1 MALNLVLHAGL
12 VQAQIEE
19 ETGSAEI
26 NFTSRGQ
33 TLRFQGEIIA
43 RPDLTVEVMATM
55 WGKIY
60 LEEGVYEGA
69 KVEKDQPLARTVL
82 ELPAVERL
90 PLDDRTIEI
99 AQYLEVTKERARLA
113 LNDYQRAVEIS
124 KENPEFE
131 AERDRRKQIY
141 QDSLKSLQIVNQ
153 QNTRQLGVI
162 KRRDPRTVI
171 IKSPLSGYI
180 DEIYFVPGDINPD
193 GEFRTILS
201 IIDLSTVWVQAEI
214 YERDLPLFQNAPEAL
229 IATSAYPGET
239 FRARFQTLG
248 SEINPETRTLPVY
261 FEILNPEGKLK
272 VGLRV
277 TPVPSRAGPSA
288 QEPLHGRF
296 GLSHRPP
303 WQ

>member
-1 MALNLVLHAGL
+1 MRKLGLLAMALILALHAGQ
-12 VQAQIEE
+12 VQAQVQE
-19 ETGSAEI
+19 ETGSTEI
-26 NFTSRGQ
+26 NFTPRGQ
-33 TLRFQGEIIA
+33 TLRFQGEIIP
-43 RPDLTVEVMATM
+43 RPDLTVTVRASM

-60 LEEGVYEGA
+60 LEEGVHEGA

-82 ELPAVERL
+82 ELPALERL
-90 PLDDRTIEI
+90 PLDDRTLEIE
-99 AQYLEVTKERARLA
+99 QYLEVAKQRARLA

-124 KENPEFE
+124 KENPGFE

-141 QDSLKSLQIVNQ
+141 QDSLKALQIVNQ
-153 QNTRQLGVI
+153 QNTRQMGVI
-162 KRRDPRTVI
+162 KRRDPRTTI

-193 GEFRTILS
+193 GEFRKLLS
-201 IIDLSTVWVQAEI
+201 IIDLSTVWVRAEI

-248 SEINPETRTLPVY
+248 SEIDPETRTLPVY
-261 FEILNPEGKLK
+261 FEISNPEGKLK

-277 TPVPSRAGPSA
+277 TISPITDQS
-288 QEPLHGRF
+288 
-296 GLSHRPP
+296 
-303 WQ
+303 

>member
-1 MALNLVLHAGL
+1 MRQLGLLAMALILALNAGQ
-12 VQAQIEE
+12 VRAQIEG
-19 ETGSAEI
+19 ETEPAEI
-26 NFTSRGQ
+26 NFTPRGQ

-43 RPDLTVEVMATM
+43 RPDLTVEVVASM

-82 ELPAVERL
+82 ELPALERL
-90 PLDDRTIEI
+90 PLDDRTLEI
-99 AQYLEVTKERARLA
+99 AQYLEVAKERARLA

-124 KENPEFE
+124 KENSEFE

-141 QDSLKSLQIVNQ
+141 QDSLKALQIVNQ

-193 GEFRTILS
+193 GEFRRLLS

-214 YERDLPLFQNAPEAL
+214 YERDLPFFQNAPEAL

-277 TPVPSRAGPSA
+277 TISPVPDQS
-288 QEPLHGRF
+288 
-296 GLSHRPP
+296 
-303 WQ
+303 

>member
-1 MALNLVLHAGL
+1 MRKLGLLAIALILAPNAGP
-12 VQAQIEE
+12 VQAQVDEE
-19 ETGSAEI
+19 IGSAEI
-26 NFTSRGQ
+26 NFTPRGQ
-33 TLRFQGEIIA
+33 TLRFQGEIIP
-43 RPDLTVEVMATM
+43 RPDPTVEVRASM

-90 PLDDRTIEI
+90 PLDDRTLEIE
-99 AQYLEVTKERARLA
+99 QFLEVAKQRVRLA
-113 LNDYQRAVEIS
+113 QDDYQRAVEIS

-141 QDSLKSLQIVNQ
+141 QDSLKALQIVNQ
-153 QNTRQLGVI
+153 QNTRQMGVI

-180 DEIYFVPGDINPD
+180 DEIYFVPGDINLD
-193 GEFRTILS
+193 GEFRKLLT

-214 YERDLPLFQNAPEAL
+214 YERDLPFFQNAPEAL

-239 FRARFQTLG
+239 FRAHFQTLG
-248 SEINPETRTLPVY
+248 SEIDPETRTLPVY
-261 FEILNPEGKLK
+261 YEISNPEGKLK

-277 TPVPSRAGPSA
+277 SIQPISDQRSETPNPKS
-288 QEPLHGRF
+288 
-296 GLSHRPP
+296 
-303 WQ
+303 

>member
-1 MALNLVLHAGL
+1 MRKLGLLAIALILAPNAGQA
-12 VQAQIEE
+12 QAQIQE

-26 NFTSRGQ
+26 NFTPRGQ
-33 TLRFQGEIIA
+33 TLRFQGEIIP
-43 RPDLTVEVMATM
+43 RPDLTVEVVASM

-60 LEEGVYEGA
+60 LEEGVHEGA

-90 PLDDRTIEI
+90 PLDDRTLEIE
-99 AQYLEVTKERARLA
+99 QYLEVAKQRARLA
-113 LNDYQRAVEIS
+113 LDDYQRAVEIS

-131 AERDRRKQIY
+131 AEADRRKQIY
-141 QDSLKSLQIVNQ
+141 QDALKALQIVNQ

-193 GEFRTILS
+193 GEFRKLLS

-248 SEINPETRTLPVY
+248 SEIDPETRTLPVY
-261 FEILNPEGKLK
+261 FEISNPEGKLK

-277 TPVPSRAGPSA
+277 SISPIS
-288 QEPLHGRF
+288 
-296 GLSHRPP
+296 
-303 WQ
+303 

>member
-1 MALNLVLHAGL
+1 MRKLGLLAIALILAPNAGQA
-12 VQAQIEE
+12 QAQIQE

-26 NFTSRGQ
+26 NFTPRGQ
-33 TLRFQGEIIA
+33 TLRFQGEIIP
-43 RPDLTVEVMATM
+43 RPDLTVEVVASM

-60 LEEGVYEGA
+60 LEEGVHEGA

-90 PLDDRTIEI
+90 PLDDRTLEIE
-99 AQYLEVTKERARLA
+99 QYLEVAKQRARLA
-113 LNDYQRAVEIS
+113 LDDYQRAVEIS

-131 AERDRRKQIY
+131 AEADRRKQIY
-141 QDSLKSLQIVNQ
+141 QDALKALQIVNQ

-193 GEFRTILS
+193 GEFRKLLS

-248 SEINPETRTLPVY
+248 SEIDPETRTLPVY
-261 FEILNPEGKLK
+261 FEISNPEGKLK

-277 TPVPSRAGPSA
+277 SIQPIS
-288 QEPLHGRF
+288 
-296 GLSHRPP
+296 
-303 WQ
+303 

>member
-1 MALNLVLHAGL
+1 MALILALNAGQ
-12 VQAQIEE
+12 VGAQVEE
-19 ETGSAEI
+19 ETDSAEI
-26 NFTSRGQ
+26 NFTPQGQ
-33 TLRFQGEIIA
+33 TLRFQGEIIP
-43 RPDLTVEVMATM
+43 RPDLTVEVVASM

-69 KVEKDQPLARTVL
+69 KVEKDQPIARTVL
-82 ELPAVERL
+82 ELPALERL

-99 AQYLEVTKERARLA
+99 AQYLEVAKEKARLA

-124 KENPEFE
+124 KENEEFE

-141 QDSLKSLQIVNQ
+141 EDALKALQIVNQ
-153 QNTRQLGVI
+153 QNTRQSGVI
-162 KRRDPRTVI
+162 KRRDPRTVM

-193 GEFRTILS
+193 GEFRKLLS

-214 YERDLPLFQNAPEAL
+214 YERDLPFFQNALEAV

-261 FEILNPEGKLK
+261 FEIPNPEGKLK

-277 TPVPSRAGPSA
+277 SISPIPKS
-288 QEPLHGRF
+288 
-296 GLSHRPP
+296 
-303 WQ
+303 

>member
-1 MALNLVLHAGL
+1 MALILALHAGQ
-12 VQAQIEE
+12 VQAQVQE
-19 ETGSAEI
+19 ETGSTEI
-26 NFTSRGQ
+26 NFTPRGQ
-33 TLRFQGEIIA
+33 TLRFQGEIIP
-43 RPDLTVEVMATM
+43 RPDLTVTVRASM

-60 LEEGVYEGA
+60 LEEGVHEGA

-82 ELPAVERL
+82 ELPALERL
-90 PLDDRTIEI
+90 PLDDRTLEIE
-99 AQYLEVTKERARLA
+99 QYLEVAKQRARLA
-113 LNDYQRAVEIS
+113 MDDYQRAVEIS

-141 QDSLKSLQIVNQ
+141 QDSLKALQIVNQ
-153 QNTRQLGVI
+153 QNTRQMGVI

-193 GEFRTILS
+193 GEFRKLLT

-229 IATSAYPGET
+229 IATTAYPGET

-248 SEINPETRTLPVY
+248 SEIDLETRTLPVY
-261 FEILNPEGKLK
+261 FEISNPEGKLK

-277 TPVPSRAGPSA
+277 TISPITDQS
-288 QEPLHGRF
+288 
-296 GLSHRPP
+296 
-303 WQ
+303 

>member
-1 MALNLVLHAGL
+1 MRESGLLAIALILALNAGQ
-12 VQAQIEE
+12 VQAQVEE
-19 ETGSAEI
+19 DTGSAEI
-26 NFTSRGQ
+26 NFTPRGQ

-43 RPDLTVEVMATM
+43 RPDLTVTVKATM

-60 LEEGVYEGA
+60 LEEGVHEGA
-69 KVEKDQPLARTVL
+69 RVEKEQPLARTVL

-99 AQYLEVTKERARLA
+99 KQYLEVAKQRARLA
-113 LNDYQRAVEIS
+113 LEDYQRAVEIS

-131 AERDRRKQIY
+131 AERDRRQQIY
-141 QDSLKSLQIVNQ
+141 QDSLKALQIVNQ
-153 QNTRQLGVI
+153 QNTRQTGVI

-171 IKSPLSGYI
+171 LKSPLSGYI

-193 GEFRTILS
+193 GEFRELLT

-229 IATSAYPGET
+229 INTSAYPGET

-248 SEINPETRTLPVY
+248 SEIDPETRTLPVY
-261 FEILNPEGKLK
+261 FEISNPEGRLK

-277 TPVPSRAGPSA
+277 SIQPITTD
-288 QEPLHGRF
+288 
-296 GLSHRPP
+296 
-303 WQ
+303 

>member
-1 MALNLVLHAGL
+1 MLSLNSGQ
-12 VQAQIEE
+12 VQAQVEE

-26 NFTSRGQ
+26 NFTPRGQ
-33 TLRFQGEIIA
+33 TLRFQGEIIP
-43 RPDLTVEVMATM
+43 RPDLIVPVHATM

-60 LEEGVYEGA
+60 LEEGVSEGA
-69 KVEKDQPLARTVL
+69 RVEKDQPLARTVL
-82 ELPAVERL
+82 ELPALERL

-99 AQYLEVTKERARLA
+99 EQYLEVARERARLA
-113 LNDYQRAVEIS
+113 LDDYQRAVKIS

-131 AERDRRKQIY
+131 AETERRKQVY
-141 QDSLKSLQIVNQ
+141 QDSRKSLQIVNQ
-153 QNTRQLGVI
+153 QNTRQSGVI

-171 IKSPLSGYI
+171 IKSPLSGFI

-193 GEFRTILS
+193 GEFRKLLT
-201 IIDLSTVWVQAEI
+201 IIDLTTVWVRAEI
-214 YERDLPLFQNAPEAL
+214 YERDLPLFQKAPEAL

-261 FEILNPEGKLK
+261 FEIANPDGKLK

-277 TPVPSRAGPSA
+277 SISPITDKS
-288 QEPLHGRF
+288 
-296 GLSHRPP
+296 
-303 WQ
+303 

>member
-1 MALNLVLHAGL
+1 MRELGLLAIALMLSLNSGQ
-12 VQAQIEE
+12 VQAQVEE

-26 NFTSRGQ
+26 NFTPRGQ
-33 TLRFQGEIIA
+33 TLRFQGEIIP
-43 RPDLTVEVMATM
+43 RPDLTVDVRASM

-60 LEEGVYEGA
+60 LEEGVSEGA
-69 KVEKDQPLARTVL
+69 RVEKDQPLARTVL
-82 ELPAVERL
+82 ELPALERL

-99 AQYLEVTKERARLA
+99 EQYLEVARERARLA
-113 LNDYQRAVEIS
+113 LDDYQRAVKIS

-131 AERDRRKQIY
+131 AETERRKQVY
-141 QDSLKSLQIVNQ
+141 QDSRKSLQIVNQ
-153 QNTRQLGVI
+153 QNTRQSGVI

-171 IKSPLSGYI
+171 IKSPLSGFI

-193 GEFRTILS
+193 GEFRKLLTV
-201 IIDLSTVWVQAEI
+201 IDLTTVWVRAEI
-214 YERDLPLFQNAPEAL
+214 YERDLPFFQNAPEAL

-261 FEILNPEGKLK
+261 FEIANPDGKLK

-277 TPVPSRAGPSA
+277 SISPIS
-288 QEPLHGRF
+288 
-296 GLSHRPP
+296 
-303 WQ
+303 

>member
-1 MALNLVLHAGL
+1 MRKLGLLAMALILALHAGQ
-12 VQAQIEE
+12 VQAQVQE
-19 ETGSAEI
+19 ETGSTEL
-26 NFTSRGQ
+26 NFTPRGQ
-33 TLRFQGEIIA
+33 TLRFQGEIIP
-43 RPDLTVEVMATM
+43 RPDLTVTVRASM

-60 LEEGVYEGA
+60 LEEGVHEGA

-82 ELPAVERL
+82 ELPALERL
-90 PLDDRTIEI
+90 PLDDRTLEIE
-99 AQYLEVTKERARLA
+99 QYLEVAKQRARLA
-113 LNDYQRAVEIS
+113 MDDYQRAVEIS

-141 QDSLKSLQIVNQ
+141 QDSLKALQIVNQ
-153 QNTRQLGVI
+153 QNTRQMGVI

-193 GEFRTILS
+193 GEFRKLLT

-214 YERDLPLFQNAPEAL
+214 YERDLPLFRNAPEAL
-229 IATSAYPGET
+229 IATTAYPGET

-248 SEINPETRTLPVY
+248 SEIDLETRTLPVY
-261 FEILNPEGKLK
+261 FEISNPEGKLK

-277 TPVPSRAGPSA
+277 TISPITDQS
-288 QEPLHGRF
+288 
-296 GLSHRPP
+296 
-303 WQ
+303 

>member
-1 MALNLVLHAGL
+1 MRELGLLAMALILALHAGQ
-12 VQAQIEE
+12 VQAQVQE
-19 ETGSAEI
+19 ETGSTEL
-26 NFTSRGQ
+26 NFTPRGQ
-33 TLRFQGEIIA
+33 TLRFQGEIIP
-43 RPDLTVEVMATM
+43 RPDLTVTVRASM

-60 LEEGVYEGA
+60 LEEGVHEGA

-82 ELPAVERL
+82 ELPALERL
-90 PLDDRTIEI
+90 PLDDRTLEIE
-99 AQYLEVTKERARLA
+99 QYLEVAKQRARLA
-113 LNDYQRAVEIS
+113 MDDYQRAVEIS

-141 QDSLKSLQIVNQ
+141 QDSLKALQIVNQ
-153 QNTRQLGVI
+153 QNTRQMGVI

-193 GEFRTILS
+193 GEFRKLLT

-214 YERDLPLFQNAPEAL
+214 YERDLPLFRNAPEAL
-229 IATSAYPGET
+229 IATTAYPGET

-248 SEINPETRTLPVY
+248 SEIDLETRTLPVY
-261 FEILNPEGKLK
+261 FEISNPEGKLK

-277 TPVPSRAGPSA
+277 TISPITDQS
-288 QEPLHGRF
+288 
-296 GLSHRPP
+296 
-303 WQ
+303 

>member
-1 MALNLVLHAGL
+1 MRELGLLAIALIVALNAGQ
-12 VQAQIEE
+12 VQAQIQE

-26 NFTSRGQ
+26 NFTPRGQ
-33 TLRFQGEIIA
+33 TLRFQGKIIP
-43 RPDLTVEVMATM
+43 RPDLIVEVVASM

-82 ELPAVERL
+82 ELPAVERF
-90 PLDDRTIEI
+90 PLDDRTLEIE
-99 AQYLEVTKERARLA
+99 QFLEVAQQRARLA

-131 AERDRRKQIY
+131 AERDRREQIY
-141 QDSLKSLQIVNQ
+141 QNSLKALQIVSQ
-153 QNTRQLGVI
+153 QNTRQGGVI
-162 KRRDPRTVI
+162 KRRDPRTTTI
-171 IKSPLSGYI
+171 NSPMSGYI

-193 GEFRTILS
+193 GEFRKLLT

-214 YERDLPLFQNAPEAL
+214 YERDLPFFQNAPEAL

-248 SEINPETRTLPVY
+248 SEIDPETRTLPVY
-261 FEILNPEGKLK
+261 FEISNPEGKLK

-277 TPVPSRAGPSA
+277 SIQPITDKS
-288 QEPLHGRF
+288 
-296 GLSHRPP
+296 
-303 WQ
+303 

>member
-1 MALNLVLHAGL
+1 MALILALHAGQ
-12 VQAQIEE
+12 VQAQVQE
-19 ETGSAEI
+19 ETGSTEL
-26 NFTSRGQ
+26 NFTPRGQ
-33 TLRFQGEIIA
+33 TLRFQGEIIP
-43 RPDLTVEVMATM
+43 RPDLTVTVRASM

-60 LEEGVYEGA
+60 LEEGVHEGA

-82 ELPAVERL
+82 ELPALERL
-90 PLDDRTIEI
+90 PLDDRTLEIE
-99 AQYLEVTKERARLA
+99 QYLEVAKQRARLA
-113 LNDYQRAVEIS
+113 MDDYQRAVEIS

-141 QDSLKSLQIVNQ
+141 QDSLKALQIVNQ

-193 GEFRTILS
+193 GEFRKLLT

-214 YERDLPLFQNAPEAL
+214 YERDLPLFRNAPEAL
-229 IATSAYPGET
+229 IATTAYPGET

-248 SEINPETRTLPVY
+248 SEIDLETRTLPVY
-261 FEILNPEGKLK
+261 FEISNPEGKLK

-277 TPVPSRAGPSA
+277 TISPITDQS
-288 QEPLHGRF
+288 
-296 GLSHRPP
+296 
-303 WQ
+303 

>member
-1 MALNLVLHAGL
+1 MRESGLLAMALILALHAGQ
-12 VQAQIEE
+12 VQAQVQE
-19 ETGSAEI
+19 ETGSTEI
-26 NFTSRGQ
+26 NFTPRGQ
-33 TLRFQGEIIA
+33 TLRFQGEIIP
-43 RPDLTVEVMATM
+43 RPDLNVLVRASM

-60 LEEGVYEGA
+60 LEEGVHEGA

-82 ELPAVERL
+82 ELPALERL
-90 PLDDRTIEI
+90 PLDDRTLEIE
-99 AQYLEVTKERARLA
+99 QYLEVAKQRARLV
-113 LNDYQRAVEIS
+113 LDDYQRAVEIS

-141 QDSLKSLQIVNQ
+141 QDALKALQIVNQ

-193 GEFRTILS
+193 GEFRKLLS

-229 IATSAYPGET
+229 IATTAYPGET

-248 SEINPETRTLPVY
+248 SEIDPVTRTLPVY
-261 FEILNPEGKLK
+261 FEISNPEGKLK

-277 TPVPSRAGPSA
+277 SIQPITDQS
-288 QEPLHGRF
+288 
-296 GLSHRPP
+296 
-303 WQ
+303 

>member
-1 MALNLVLHAGL
+1 MRKLGLLAIALILAPNAGQA
-12 VQAQIEE
+12 QAQIQE

-26 NFTSRGQ
+26 NFTPRGQ
-33 TLRFQGEIIA
+33 TLRFQGEIIP
-43 RPDLTVEVMATM
+43 RPDLTVEVVASM

-60 LEEGVYEGA
+60 LEEGVHEGA

-90 PLDDRTIEI
+90 PLDDRTLEIE
-99 AQYLEVTKERARLA
+99 QYLEVAKQRARLA
-113 LNDYQRAVEIS
+113 LDDYQRAVEIS

-131 AERDRRKQIY
+131 AEADRRKQIY
-141 QDSLKSLQIVNQ
+141 QDALKALQIVNQ

-180 DEIYFVPGDINPD
+180 DEIYFVPGAINPD
-193 GEFRTILS
+193 GEFRKLLS

-248 SEINPETRTLPVY
+248 SEIDPETRTLPVY
-261 FEILNPEGKLK
+261 FEISNPEGKLK

-277 TPVPSRAGPSA
+277 SIQPITDKS
-288 QEPLHGRF
+288 
-296 GLSHRPP
+296 
-303 WQ
+303 

>member
-1 MALNLVLHAGL
+1 MRKLGLLAMALILALHAGQ
-12 VQAQIEE
+12 VQAQVEQ
-19 ETGSAEI
+19 ETGSTEI
-26 NFTSRGQ
+26 NFTPRGQ
-33 TLRFQGEIIA
+33 TLRFQGEIIP
-43 RPDLTVEVMATM
+43 RPDLTVTVRASM

-60 LEEGVYEGA
+60 LEEGVHEGA

-82 ELPAVERL
+82 ELPALERL
-90 PLDDRTIEI
+90 PLDDRTLEIE
-99 AQYLEVTKERARLA
+99 QYLEVAKQRARLA
-113 LNDYQRAVEIS
+113 MDDYQRAVEIS

-141 QDSLKSLQIVNQ
+141 QDSLKALQIVNQ
-153 QNTRQLGVI
+153 QNTRQMGVI

-193 GEFRTILS
+193 GEFRKLLT

-229 IATSAYPGET
+229 IATTAYPGET
-239 FRARFQTLG
+239 FRARFQSLG
-248 SEINPETRTLPVY
+248 SEIDPETRTLPVY
-261 FEILNPEGKLK
+261 FEISNPEGKLK

-277 TPVPSRAGPSA
+277 TISPITDQS
-288 QEPLHGRF
+288 
-296 GLSHRPP
+296 
-303 WQ
+303 

>member
-1 MALNLVLHAGL
+1 M
-12 VQAQIEE
+12 
-19 ETGSAEI
+19 GSAGI

-43 RPDLTVEVMATM
+43 RPDLTVEVVASM

-69 KVEKDQPLARTVL
+69 KVEKDQPIARTVL
-82 ELPAVERL
+82 ELPALERL
-90 PLDDRTIEI
+90 PLDDRTLEI
-99 AQYLEVTKERARLA
+99 AQYLEVAKERARLA
-113 LNDYQRAVEIS
+113 LEDYQRAVEIS

-131 AERDRRKQIY
+131 AEADRRKQIY
-141 QDSLKSLQIVNQ
+141 QDSRKALQIVNQ
-153 QNTRQLGVI
+153 QNTRQSGVI

-193 GEFRTILS
+193 GEFRKLLT

-214 YERDLPLFQNAPEAL
+214 YERDLPLFQSAPEAL
-229 IATSAYPGET
+229 IATTAYPGET
-239 FRARFQTLG
+239 FRARFQALG
-248 SEINPETRTLPVY
+248 SEIDPVTRTLPVY
-261 FEILNPEGKLK
+261 FEISNPEGKLK

-277 TPVPSRAGPSA
+277 TISPITDKS
-288 QEPLHGRF
+288 
-296 GLSHRPP
+296 
-303 WQ
+303 